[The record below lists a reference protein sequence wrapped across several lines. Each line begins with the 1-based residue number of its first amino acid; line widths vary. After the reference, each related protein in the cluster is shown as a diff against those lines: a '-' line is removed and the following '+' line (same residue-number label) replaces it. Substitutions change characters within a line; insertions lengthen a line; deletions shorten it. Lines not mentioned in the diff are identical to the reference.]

1 MGAISFSLECKPDPK
16 SEVEA
21 DPNALEELFYEL
33 TEVIED
39 YLKKTLKSGT
49 ERDYVEDLGEVVEV
63 DSDELEELRLTFLFK
78 DHWHLG
84 SELAYH
90 WYQHAL
96 CAKSVRKE
104 LNEKLLDI
112 GLKLEPIP
120 FDLEDLVHELP
131 DETTFVP
138 LDDGML
144 VAVSTEGE
152 YGIDG
157 EEGDWTEIDLDDL
170 DLSELEMDRLEE
182 AADARL
188 CQCQLCRKGRK

>member
-1 MGAISFSLECKPDPK
+1 MGAISFSLETKPDPK
-16 SEVEA
+16 SEVDA

-39 YLKKTLKSGT
+39 YLKKTIKGKT
-49 ERDYVEDLGEVVEV
+49 EREYVEKIGEVVEV
-63 DSDELEELRLTFLFK
+63 DSDELEDFRLTFLFK
-78 DHWHLG
+78 DHWFLG

-104 LNEKLLDI
+104 LSEKLLDL
-112 GLKLEPIP
+112 GLILEPIP

-131 DETTFVP
+131 DDTTFVP
-138 LDDGML
+138 LDDGMM
-144 VAVSTEGE
+144 VAVSVEGE
-152 YGIDG
+152 YGIDS

-170 DLSELEMDRLEE
+170 DLSQAEMDRLEE
-182 AADARL
+182 AGDARF
-188 CQCQLCRKGRK
+188 CQCQLCRKARK